1 MALQPTSE
9 IELEQ
14 HDVNLADP
22 VARTS
27 SSISTGLGPSAL
39 TIRSRSLWAISGSG
53 SERRPLRRGRQAP
66 GQSAQAADQDRRQRL
81 DDIARARHEAGA
93 LLDEIV
99 GAGRARVEGAARH
112 GEDLASLLPGET
124 GGDQGARAF
133 GGFHHHPQ
141 RDA

>member
-1 MALQPTSE
+1 M
-9 IELEQ
+9 LEQ

-53 SERRPLRRGRQAP
+53 SERRPSVGGGKLRANRTKRPTRIGA
-66 GQSAQAADQDRRQRL
+66 SAST
-81 DDIARARHEAGA
+81 ISRARHEAGA

-99 GAGRARVEGAARH
+99 GAGRARGEGAARH